1 MKKNIRRKYLNME
14 GVLGAAYQLYLN
26 SVNNSP
32 LISFDEITKQNYS
45 ISQLSAFT

>member
-1 MKKNIRRKYLNME
+1 MKKNIRRKYLNMK

-32 LISFDEITKQNYS
+32 LISFDEWLKRNY
-45 ISQLSAFT
+45 

>member
-1 MKKNIRRKYLNME
+1 ME